1 MKKEEV
7 ERIFSGVIDISFGSF
22 YRYPVCVVVWIINI
36 LATALIVIKSDLDT
50 FLAWMIVTCAEVFLL
65 IIISSYTNFFWAP
78 KRKKE
83 E

>member
-7 ERIFSGVIDISFGSF
+7 DRILGGIMDISIGSF
-22 YRYPVCVVVWIINI
+22 YRYPVCIVVWILNI
-36 LATALIVIKSDLDT
+36 LATALIVTNSDQDI
-50 FLAWMIVTCAEVFLL
+50 FLVWMMVTCAEVFLL
-65 IIISSYTNFFWAP
+65 IIISSYANFFWAP